1 MANVRDFKYITEIA
15 KYGSISKASEMMF
28 LSQPTL
34 SKFLQRVEKEV
45 GMPLF
50 HRVGKQLVLTPA
62 GEIYVARSKSIL
74 ELEHQMSL
82 ELEDLAAM
90 RTGTIRLGTTAGRTI
105 FVTHKVLPA
114 FRKKYPNIRVVFYP
128 RGNAELLQMM
138 QNNELDFA
146 VTNFTEN
153 VANFRTQI
161 IGEDELVLVLPEHS
175 PLVEKATPVRGSRF
189 PVLPVEYW
197 KDLDFV
203 APSSNSYSHSLIVR
217 YWEQLGISPK
227 VTLECPDLRTIMEA
241 VRIGLGV
248 SMYVSVPCG
257 LDSGIR
263 YFNPGGTELP
273 KLKTSLVYHPDV
285 YYNEAQHALMK
296 IIQECY
302 QYQLS
307 AE

>member
-90 RTGTIRLGTTAGRTI
+90 RTGIIRLGTTAGRTI

-114 FRKKYPNIRVVFYP
+114 FRKKYPDIRVVFYP
-128 RGNAELLQMM
+128 RSNSKLLQMM

-146 VTNFTEN
+146 IINYNEN
-153 VANFRTQI
+153 MGNFRTQT

-197 KDLDFV
+197 KDMDFV
-203 APSSNSYSHSLIVR
+203 LLSASSYSRSLVTH
-217 YWEQLGISPK
+217 YWEQMGISPK
-227 VTLECPDLRTIMEA
+227 VVLECPDLRTIMEA

-263 YFNPGGTELP
+263 YFSPGGTELP

-302 QYQLS
+302 QYEIF